1 MELIYR
7 TKTVSINVGSG
18 SAICGA
24 FYDFASLYTDKLSYV
39 SGESRILFNNRFYFS
54 LPNGFGTSGNKGYLI
69 REDASQ
75 VDLGNFGYWASGTQ
89 QVQMTLKIVGPVFI
103 IRFVR
108 VSTPN
113 EGYGTL
119 YWINNGDY
127 EFFTLIRSNTL
138 SIDVGSY
145 YDARIN
151 NLQKYSVKTLI
162 PFTLPPQKIAY
173 TDYAY
178 ISNSDNIL
186 IRLDDTYSCSTIA
199 RDSVIT
205 ISGQNYYAI
214 GANFLI
220 QVNAN

>member
-1 MELIYR
+1 MDLIYR
-7 TKTVSINVGSG
+7 TKTVSIDISSG
-18 SAICGA
+18 AAVCKAI
-24 FYDFASLYTDKLSYV
+24 YDFISPYTNKVSYV
-39 SGESRILFNNRFYFS
+39 SSETRIKFNDRFYFN
-54 LPNGFGTSGNKGYLI
+54 LPNGFGSYGKGYLI

-75 VDLGNFGYWASGTQ
+75 LDFGNFGYWATGTQ
-89 QVQMTLKIVGPVFI
+89 QVQMALKIAGPVFI

-108 VSTPN
+108 ASNPT

-119 YWINNGDY
+119 YWISEGDY
-127 EFFTLIRSNTL
+127 EFFNMIRSNTL
-138 SIDVGSY
+138 SIDAGSY
-145 YDARIN
+145 YDARVN
-151 NLQKYSVKTLI
+151 NLQTYSLKTLI

-186 IRLDDTYSCSTIA
+186 IRLNDTYSCSTLT
-199 RDSVIT
+199 RDSLIT

-220 QVNAN
+220 QVDAN

>member
-7 TKTVSINVGSG
+7 TKTVSIDIKSG
-18 SAICGA
+18 ATVCKAI
-24 FYDFASLYTDKLSYV
+24 YDFVSTYTNKVSYV
-39 SGESRILFNNRFYFS
+39 SGETQIKFNDTFYFN
-54 LPNGFGTSGNKGYLI
+54 LPNGFGNGYLI

-75 VDLGNFGYWASGTQ
+75 LNLGNFGYWASGTQ
-89 QVQMTLKIVGPVFI
+89 QVQMTLKIAGPVFI

-108 VSTPN
+108 VSNPT

-119 YWINNGDY
+119 YWISESDY

-145 YDARIN
+145 YDARVN
-151 NLQKYSVKTLI
+151 NLQTYSVKTLM
-162 PFTLPPQKIAY
+162 PFGVTPQKIAY
-173 TDYAY
+173 TSYAY

-186 IRLDDTYSCSTIA
+186 IRLNDIYSCSTIT
-199 RDSVIT
+199 RDSLIT

-214 GANFLI
+214 GTNFLI
-220 QVNAN
+220 QVDAN

>member
-18 SAICGA
+18 AAVCKAI
-24 FYDFASLYTDKLSYV
+24 YDFVSPYTNKVSYV
-39 SGESRILFNNRFYFS
+39 SGETQIKFNDRFY
-54 LPNGFGTSGNKGYLI
+54 LNIPNGFGSYGRGYLI

-75 VDLGNFGYWASGTQ
+75 LDLGNFGYWATGNQ
-89 QVQMTLKIVGPVFI
+89 QVQMALKIAGPVFI

-108 VSTPN
+108 ASNPT

-119 YWINNGDY
+119 YWISESDY
-127 EFFTLIRSNTL
+127 EFFTMIRSNTL

-145 YDARIN
+145 YDARVN
-151 NLQKYSVKTLI
+151 NLQTYSLKTLM
-162 PFTLPPQKIAY
+162 PFGVTPQKIAY
-173 TDYAY
+173 TSYAY

-186 IRLDDTYSCSTIA
+186 IRLNDIYSCSTIT
-199 RDSVIT
+199 RDSLIT
-205 ISGQNYYAI
+205 IFGQNYYAI

-220 QVNAN
+220 QVDAN

>member
-7 TKTVSINVGSG
+7 TKTVSIDVGSG
-18 SAICGA
+18 AAVCKAI
-24 FYDFASLYTDKLSYV
+24 YDFVSPYTNKVSYV
-39 SGESRILFNNRFYFS
+39 SGETQIKFNDRFYFN
-54 LPNGFGTSGNKGYLI
+54 LPNGFGSYGRGYLI
-69 REDASQ
+69 REDTSQ
-75 VDLGNFGYWASGTQ
+75 LDLGNFGYWATGTQ
-89 QVQMTLKIVGPVFI
+89 QVQMTLKIADSIFI

-108 VSTPN
+108 ASNPTD
-113 EGYGTL
+113 GYGTL
-119 YWINNGDY
+119 YWISESDY
-127 EFFTLIRSNTL
+127 EFFTMIRSNTL

-145 YDARIN
+145 YDARVN
-151 NLQKYSVKTLI
+151 NLQMYSLKTLI

-186 IRLDDTYSCSTIA
+186 IRLNDTYSCSTLT
-199 RDSVIT
+199 RDSLIT

-220 QVNAN
+220 QVDTN